1 MKRLQNMLI
10 AVVFGT
16 VLLGTGATVVYFE
29 ESSPSTMNPLFA
41 KTMVD
46 HRSHELVFDR
56 LFYRSSV
63 TNELESR
70 LVTSYEKLEGGK
82 KLRLVLREGIKWHDN
97 EALSAADVCFTIEAI
112 LNPKTPTT
120 VSRDFRKNIIGC
132 VAVAK
137 ENAAIIEFVKAY
149 HNPRERVAFAVLP
162 KHVFESSE
170 IYPDHD
176 FSTRPTGSGP
186 MKANKGRTE
195 TRFTTFQNVHHDADI
210 DVLAQRQ
217 GSDPMIEV
225 SSLITQTAQGVISVP
240 PAHRPTVAASDEVA
254 LKSYDLR
261 SWWFMALNTSTPFL
275 KDKRIRQAIDLALD
289 RNELRKLTIGVDE
302 NDPNPACE
310 FVSGPFVQSSSYY
323 NRSVKFRA
331 SKDLAKSNALMISA
345 GATKLAGRWSKGGN
359 PISLRI
365 GLHSPLDSEAK
376 DLANYIGN
384 QLGDAGFGTQVYKV
398 SNDEWTRKAVPGRL
412 AGQYD
417 ALIGKWSF
425 GVREEVNSM
434 FQTRND
440 DKGLGTQNIFN
451 YSDPEVDKLI
461 GMFDAARTD
470 TEAQDAYNDLHA
482 YLAKDLPY
490 VFLWKLDTKSAWRNE
505 VRGNMIAPYFYF
517 TGFDEW
523 KY

>member
-1 MKRLQNMLI
+1 
-10 AVVFGT
+10 
-16 VLLGTGATVVYFE
+16 
-29 ESSPSTMNPLFA
+29 
-41 KTMVD
+41 
-46 HRSHELVFDR
+46 
-56 LFYRSSV
+56 
-63 TNELESR
+63 
-70 LVTSYEKLEGGK
+70 
-82 KLRLVLREGIKWHDN
+82 
-97 EALSAADVCFTIEAI
+97 
-112 LNPKTPTT
+112 
-120 VSRDFRKNIIGC
+120 
-132 VAVAK
+132 
-137 ENAAIIEFVKAY
+137 
-149 HNPRERVAFAVLP
+149 
-162 KHVFESSE
+162 
-170 IYPDHD
+170 
-176 FSTRPTGSGP
+176 
-186 MKANKGRTE
+186 
-195 TRFTTFQNVHHDADI
+195 
-210 DVLAQRQ
+210 
-217 GSDPMIEV
+217 
-225 SSLITQTAQGVISVP
+225 
-240 PAHRPTVAASDEVA
+240 
-254 LKSYDLR
+254 
-261 SWWFMALNTSTPFL
+261 
-275 KDKRIRQAIDLALD
+275 
-289 RNELRKLTIGVDE
+289 
-302 NDPNPACE
+302 
-310 FVSGPFVQSSSYY
+310 VSGPFVQSSSYY